1 MASAASEAAVVSPRG
16 SAEAPE
22 RAAADPASAAWL
34 CAIPCAA
41 VVVAA
46 ILLLGPP
53 LGHLLPTAEGRY
65 TFLDAHAL
73 NLHPEPTEDA
83 RYLIALSAPLLA
95 ALAIAL
101 AARWQPRVPDR
112 IGAAAA
118 QATQL
123 LLAAAFVAALVAQRG
138 FRFGAIYNA
147 PEAPFRS
154 TYFTTP
160 TLIAAAL
167 LAIAAAAAAR
177 ASGERPR
184 LVRALLRDSRGR
196 RWILGAVAL
205 AVTVVW
211 ILPALNTDVSIANE
225 PEDLIYHLAFPFD
238 ETFAVLN
245 GRTPLANFTAQ
256 YSSLWPFAIALP
268 MALFGKTLLA
278 FTIAVATIGTLAL
291 FAVYGVLRRVVRSP
305 LAALMLFLPF
315 LASSLFFIDGTLVYR
330 SSVGNYFGTFP
341 LRYAGP
347 WFLAW
352 LTARQLDRREA
363 PTIRALWLL
372 FTAGGLALLNNADF
386 GLAAVGASIAALL
399 WTMEQPERR
408 RLQRLAGAAAGGLIT
423 AFASVALVT
432 LVRAGTLP
440 QLGRLV
446 DYARIYAVA
455 GFALEPIPGVLGVH
469 LLIYLTYVAAIVV
482 ATVRAARRAS
492 NRVLTGMLAW
502 AGIFGLG
509 AGMYYVGRSHPTA
522 LKQHFGAWSF
532 TLALLVVPALGALAS
547 HHARR
552 TALASLTTLF
562 SFGLMACS
570 LAQTPAPWS
579 QLRRLN
585 APLMQFNDEWR
596 AADMFVPPS
605 DPATRFFVASL
616 ADGPSRFVVKRG
628 APVAILLTAGHRA
641 ADAYGVVNV
650 SPYTGV
656 DSLQTVQRVESV
668 LDALRDAGG
677 NTVILPALL
686 DASIFGVLE
695 RRGFEVLTDSGL
707 RPYIDGQTTPASVPW
722 PIVGS
727 VIKWVDARHLHPR
740 ALTAPATAALA
751 SRRTPPTPRARPRT
765 LSPDR

>member
-1 MASAASEAAVVSPRG
+1 MASAASEAAVVSLRG
-16 SAEAPE
+16 SAEAQE
-22 RAAADPASAAWL
+22 RAAAADPASAAWL

-46 ILLLGPP
+46 ILLLGPS
-53 LGHLLPTAEGRY
+53 LGRLLPTGGGSY
-65 TFLDAHAL
+65 TFLAAHAL

-95 ALAIAL
+95 AL
-101 AARWQPRVPDR
+101 
-112 IGAAAA
+112 
-118 QATQL
+118 
-123 LLAAAFVAALVAQRG
+123 VAQRG

-147 PEAPFRS
+147 PEQPFRS
-154 TYFTTP
+154 TYFTNP
-160 TLIAAAL
+160 TVMAAAL
-167 LAIAAAAAAR
+167 LAIAAATAAN
-177 ASGERPR
+177 ASTRRPD
-184 LVRALLRDSRGR
+184 LAAALLRDSRRR
-196 RWILGAVAL
+196 RWIVVAVVLL
-205 AVTVVW
+205 ATIVW
-211 ILPALNTDVSIANE
+211 VLPALNTDVSIANE

-278 FTIAVATIGTLAL
+278 FTVIVATIGALAL
-291 FAVYGVLRRVVRSP
+291 LAVYGVLRRAVRSP
-305 LAALMLFLPF
+305 LAALALFLPF

-347 WFLAW
+347 WFVAW
-352 LTARQLDRREA
+352 LTARQLDRRE
-363 PTIRALWLL
+363 PPSTRALWLL

-386 GLAAVGASIAALL
+386 GLAAVGASVAALL
-399 WTMEQPERR
+399 WTTERITR
-408 RLQRLAGAAAGGLIT
+408 HQLLRLAGTIAGGLIT
-423 AFASVALVT
+423 AFALVALVT
-432 LVRAGTLP
+432 LARAGTLP
-440 QLGRLV
+440 RLGRLV
-446 DYARIYAVA
+446 DYARIYTVA

-469 LLIYLTYVAAIVV
+469 LLIYLTYVAAIAV
-482 ATVRAARRAS
+482 ATVRAARRAP

-547 HHARR
+547 RQARR
-552 TALASLTTLF
+552 SALAALTTLF
-562 SFGLMACS
+562 AFGLMACS

-585 APLMQFNDEWR
+585 APLMQFGDGWR
-596 AADMFVPPS
+596 SADMFVPPH

-616 ADGPSRFVVKRG
+616 ADGSSRFVVKRG

-656 DSLQTVQRVESV
+656 DSLQTVQRVEAV

-686 DASIFGVLE
+686 DASIFDVLA
-695 RRGFEVLTDSGL
+695 RHGFDVLTDAGL
-707 RPYIDGQTTPASVPW
+707 RRYVAGGTTPASVPW

-727 VIKWVDARHLHPR
+727 VIKWVDMRHLHPR
-740 ALTAPATAALA
+740 ALTDPATAAPA
-751 SRRTPPTPRARPRT
+751 SPRTPATPRARPRT